1 MAKKRQYTDDFK
13 EEVLAEVDL
22 AKKTVIQIAKKLK
35 IPSTTI
41 YSWITA
47 AGKTPPEVIG
57 TKSKG
62 KTLPGEKRPRTSSKL
77 LSGLKAE
84 RDYYKAQMEHFMKLH
99 FTSMTK
105 GK

>member
-1 MAKKRQYTDDFK
+1 MAKKRQYTNEFK

-22 AKKTVIQIAKKLK
+22 ANKTVIQIAKKLK

-41 YSWITA
+41 YSWIAA
-47 AGKTPPEVIG
+47 AGKIPPEVVG
-57 TKSKG
+57 TKAKG
-62 KTLPGEKRPRTSSKL
+62 KASPGEKRTRTSSKL

-105 GK
+105 GR